1 MENKNSSINNIYQLD
16 GRVPVA
22 KAIPFGLQHILAM
35 FVSNLVPI
43 TMIAAAA
50 QPSMILAGLLPPI
63 GNFFASMPDAVLGG
77 CTIMMFGTILTSGV
91 QMIADCGFSHRNIV
105 IISLS
110 LSIGIGFTT
119 ASESGIWDIF
129 PDLVQSVF
137 ANNVVAVVFVVAVIL
152 SCILPKNMDIQ
163 RLDDEKK

>member
-35 FVSNLVPI
+35 FLSNLVPI

-91 QMIADCGFSHRNIV
+91 QMIADCGFP
-105 IISLS
+105 
-110 LSIGIGFTT
+110 T
-119 ASESGIWDIF
+119 E
-129 PDLVQSVF
+129 
-137 ANNVVAVVFVVAVIL
+137 IL
-152 SCILPKNMDIQ
+152 
-163 RLDDEKK
+163 